1 MNTLLPEAVKIAI
14 CSAVLWGA
22 YELLLG
28 RRVQPRWC
36 RLYLL
41 LLPVLAV
48 AIPRLRIPLLPA
60 PVIEPGPTVFAEPI
74 GTEALPAPAPL
85 FPWAETVVGIL
96 WLT

>member
-60 PVIEPGPTVFAEPI
+60 PVIEPGPA
-74 GTEALPAPAPL
+74 APADPNRS
-85 FPWAETVVGIL
+85 TS
-96 WLT
+96 